1 VKLTAEAT
9 EGSGRPSAV
18 SEGGSDEGFGGK
30 LWFWLP
36 VGPLLAL
43 DLWSKAAVFEFLKGV
58 GFGGKFNPMARHE
71 VFDTAF
77 VKFQFVNW
85 HNPGTVWGL
94 FQEFNQ
100 PLRYV
105 RLLAIAIIFWFVYK
119 TPRTSR
125 VTIAALGLIMAG
137 ALGNLYD
144 NFLHVADWERDLG
157 AVRDFLFFSDFF
169 GLEAWD
175 FPAFNVADSCIT
187 VGAVALFVILWSTD
201 KPAAASAID

>member
-1 VKLTAEAT
+1 MTAEAT
-9 EGSGRPSAV
+9 EGTGYPSGV
-18 SEGGSDEGFGGK
+18 SEGGSGEGFGGK

-36 VGPLLAL
+36 IAPLVAL
-43 DLWSKAAVFEFLKGV
+43 DLWSKSAVFEFLKA
-58 GFGGKFNPMARHE
+58 GGKFNPMARHE

-77 VKFQFVNW
+77 VRFQFVNW

-169 GLEAWD
+169 GLESWD

-201 KPAAASAID
+201 KPAAASASD

>member
-1 VKLTAEAT
+1 MTAEAT
-9 EGSGRPSAV
+9 EGTGYPSGV
-18 SEGGSDEGFGGK
+18 SEGGSGEGFGGK

-36 VGPLLAL
+36 IAPLVAL
-43 DLWSKAAVFEFLKGV
+43 DLWSKSAVFEFLKA
-58 GFGGKFNPMARHE
+58 GGKFNPMARHE

-77 VKFQFVNW
+77 VRFQFVNW

-144 NFLHVADWERDLG
+144 NFLHVADWETDLG
-157 AVRDFLFFSDFF
+157 AVRDFLLFSDFF
-169 GLEAWD
+169 GLESWD

-201 KPAAASAID
+201 KPAAASASD

>member
-1 VKLTAEAT
+1 MTAEAT
-9 EGSGRPSAV
+9 EGTGYPSGV
-18 SEGGSDEGFGGK
+18 SEGGSDGGFGGK

-36 VGPLLAL
+36 IAPLVAL
-43 DLWSKAAVFEFLKGV
+43 DLWSKAAVFEFLKA
-58 GFGGKFNPMARHE
+58 GGKFNPMARYE
-71 VFDTAF
+71 VFETAF
-77 VKFQFVNW
+77 VRFQFVNW

-169 GLEAWD
+169 GLESWD

-201 KPAAASAID
+201 KPAAASASD

>member
-1 VKLTAEAT
+1 VNLTADAKEALGESST
-9 EGSGRPSAV
+9 AIEAGSG
-18 SEGGSDEGFGGK
+18 EGFGGK

-36 VGPLLAL
+36 IGPLVAL
-43 DLWSKAAVFEFLKGV
+43 DLWSKTAVFEFLKA
-58 GFGGKFNPMARHE
+58 GGKFNPMARYE

-77 VKFQFVNW
+77 VRFEFVNW

-94 FQEFNQ
+94 FQDYNQ

-119 TPRTSR
+119 TPRSSR

-144 NFLHVADWERDLG
+144 NFLHVSDWERDLG

-169 GLEAWD
+169 GLESWD

-201 KPAAASAID
+201 TSPAEPSGD